1 MEFDKRSPIYEQLK
15 HHYKQIIVAGDYKA
29 GDKLP
34 SRREIAQEFKIN
46 PNTVQRALKELE
58 EEEIIVSE
66 PNVPSTVTM
75 NTEVIE
81 KLKQSMLHD
90 AMVQFYD
97 AIQPLGIEAHELL
110 ASLGE
115 YIEER
120 SGIDDRD

>member
-15 HHYKQIIVAGDYKA
+15 EYYKRVIVAGEYKA

-66 PNVPSTVTM
+66 PNVPSTVT
-75 NTEVIE
+75 TDPLVIQQ
-81 KLKQSMLHD
+81 LKQSMLHE
-90 AMVQFYD
+90 AMAQFYD
-97 AIQPLGIEAHELL
+97 AINALSIDEHEIID
-110 ASLGE
+110 SLSD
-115 YIEER
+115 YIQKRRNE
-120 SGIDDRD
+120 DA

>member
-1 MEFDKRSPIYEQLK
+1 M
-15 HHYKQIIVAGDYKA
+15 
-29 GDKLP
+29 
-34 SRREIAQEFKIN
+34 
-46 PNTVQRALKELE
+46 
-58 EEEIIVSE
+58 SE